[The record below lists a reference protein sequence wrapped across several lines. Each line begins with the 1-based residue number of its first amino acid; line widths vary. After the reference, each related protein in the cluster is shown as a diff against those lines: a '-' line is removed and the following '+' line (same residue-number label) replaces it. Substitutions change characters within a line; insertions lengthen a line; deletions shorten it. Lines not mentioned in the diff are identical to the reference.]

1 MILLIILLG
10 SALSDD
16 WNYTESGTDWTDICA
31 TGQAQSPIEIDP
43 SITER
48 VDRRSDDLITLEFT
62 LEEVTVEG
70 EFEPAAYKIK
80 GDLGNMTATRG
91 SDNTFYGG
99 VISNIHFHSP
109 SENVINGVQ
118 YDLEMHIVMIDPEK
132 SFSYI
137 VFSVNFDKGSKDSE
151 FIAHVIETN
160 EAEVSFSL
168 EALFESTTITDF
180 YTFVGSLT
188 VPPCTEQVLWLLDSK
203 IRTISDEQFNYFS
216 QRWAGNETFADGN
229 GNNRELQ
236 EPNGRTVTH
245 YAEGLYLLGSAILYI
260 SLA

>member
-118 YDLEMHIVMIDPEK
+118 
-132 SFSYI
+132 SW
-137 VFSVNFDKGSKDSE
+137 
-151 FIAHVIETN
+151 
-160 EAEVSFSL
+160 FSL
-168 EALFESTTITDF
+168 RAAAGGNAWIQSPPAAPIRHIHPGRS
-180 YTFVGSLT
+180 GS
-188 VPPCTEQVLWLLDSK
+188 
-203 IRTISDEQFNYFS
+203 R
-216 QRWAGNETFADGN
+216 
-229 GNNRELQ
+229 
-236 EPNGRTVTH
+236 
-245 YAEGLYLLGSAILYI
+245 
-260 SLA
+260 